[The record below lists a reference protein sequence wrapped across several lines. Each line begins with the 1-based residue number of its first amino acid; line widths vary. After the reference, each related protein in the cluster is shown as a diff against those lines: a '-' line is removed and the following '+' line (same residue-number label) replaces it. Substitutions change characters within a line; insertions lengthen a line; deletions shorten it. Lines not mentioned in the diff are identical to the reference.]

1 MSKNTSQSKILSVA
15 IPCILCIYTWATGY
29 SNNQAPYIIL
39 QCAIISIAIHAVIGI
54 PSIISRSE
62 RFYDF
67 TGTISVWAMI
77 SLCYWTLPTT
87 HIQTRGQS
95 LAILCL
101 IWTTRLGGFL
111 LFRILKHKKDRR
123 FDQLKKNPVSFLIAW
138 EMSATWTV
146 ITILSALAALT
157 SDKQAPLQSIDFL
170 MIIGW
175 IIAFAIETIA
185 DWQKYQFKYQQH
197 KTPFICHGLFAYCR
211 YPNYLGEILMWVF
224 VAGIAWPNLSGS
236 LYLSL
241 ISPIFV
247 YILLTRVSGI
257 NLHEASNK
265 KRFGHLKKYQSYC
278 QKTPLLMPRLF

>member
-1 MSKNTSQSKILSVA
+1 MSRNTLQSTILSVT
-15 IPCILCIYTWATGY
+15 IPCILCLYAWVTGY
-29 SNNQAPYIIL
+29 SNNLTPHILL
-39 QCAIISIAIHAVIGI
+39 QCTLISLAIHAAIGI
-54 PSIISRSE
+54 PSIITQSE

-77 SLCYWTLPTT
+77 GLCYWRLP
-87 HIQTRGQS
+87 IALVQARGQL
-95 LAILCL
+95 LAIICL

-123 FDQLKKNPVSFLIAW
+123 FDQLKRNPVNFLIAW

-146 ITILSALAALT
+146 ITTLSALSALT
-157 SDKQAPLQSIDFL
+157 STTQAPLQFIDFT
-170 MIIGW
+170 MMIGW
-175 IIAFAIETIA
+175 ALAFSVETIA
-185 DWQKYQFKYQQH
+185 DWQKYRFKYQKH
-197 KTPFICHGLFAYCR
+197 NTPFICHGLFAYCR

-224 VAGIAWPNLSGS
+224 VAGIAWQNLSGS

-247 YILLTRVSGI
+247 YVLLTRVSGI

-265 KRFGHLKKYQSYC
+265 KRFGHLTKYRNYC
-278 QKTPLLMPRLF
+278 KKTPLLIPRFL